1 MSYITISK
9 PLSFQAM
16 KVVSRRWQRGLAIEH
31 AFIVLLIAFSA
42 FQFLFV
48 IGATVG

>member
-1 MSYITISK
+1 LTTSIARNGAGSAAW
-9 PLSFQAM
+9 P
-16 KVVSRRWQRGLAIEH
+16 IEH

-48 IGATVG
+48 VGATVG